1 MVNIVTKLSKGE
13 KVTKIPDALF
23 HVDYAKYR
31 EYCNNNELAKKLL
44 REIDGVNYI
53 DGDIIKTKFGAT
65 ILENISSGSKAA
77 IIVMIDPSI
86 IVESFELG
94 ANVIKFLA
102 KIPGKVFKIY
112 TENGILGFNDSDTG
126 YLVNGVMCRSGEE
139 VVSKMSKELR
149 NRDR

>member
-1 MVNIVTKLSKGE
+1 MVNIITKLNKGE

-44 REIDGVNYI
+44 KEIDGVNYI
-53 DGDIIKTKFGAT
+53 DGDVIKTKFGAT

-77 IIVMIDPSI
+77 IIVMMDPSI

-102 KIPGKVFKIY
+102 KIPDKVFKIY

-126 YLVNGVMCRSGEE
+126 YLVNGVMCRSGAE

-149 NRDR
+149 NKDR

>member
-1 MVNIVTKLSKGE
+1 MVNIITKLNKGE

-44 REIDGVNYI
+44 KEIDGVNYI
-53 DGDIIKTKFGAT
+53 DGDVIKTKFGAT
-65 ILENISSGSKAA
+65 VLENISSGSKAA

-126 YLVNGVMCRSGEE
+126 YLVNGVMCRSGAE
-139 VVSKMSKELR
+139 VISKMSKELR
-149 NRDR
+149 NKDR

>member
-1 MVNIVTKLSKGE
+1 MVNIITKLNKGE

-102 KIPGKVFKIY
+102 KIPDKVFKIY
-112 TENGILGFNDSDTG
+112 TENGILGFKDSDVG
-126 YLVNGVMCRSGEE
+126 YLVNGVMCRSGAE
-139 VVSKMSKELR
+139 VISKMSKELR
-149 NRDR
+149 NKDR

>member
-1 MVNIVTKLSKGE
+1 MVNIITKLNKGE
-13 KVTKIPDALF
+13 KVTKIPDDLF

-44 REIDGVNYI
+44 KEIDGVKYI
-53 DGDIIKTKFGAT
+53 EGDIIKTKFGAT

-126 YLVNGVMCRSGEE
+126 YLVNGVMCRSGAE
-139 VVSKMSKELR
+139 VISKMSKELR
-149 NRDR
+149 NKDR

>member
-1 MVNIVTKLSKGE
+1 MVNIITKLNKGE

-44 REIDGVNYI
+44 KEIDGVNYI

-126 YLVNGVMCRSGEE
+126 YLVNGVMCRSGAE

-149 NRDR
+149 NRNR

>member
-1 MVNIVTKLSKGE
+1 MVNIITKLNKGE

>member
-1 MVNIVTKLSKGE
+1 MVNIITKLNKGE

-23 HVDYAKYR
+23 HVNYAKYR

-44 REIDGVNYI
+44 KEI
-53 DGDIIKTKFGAT
+53 DGDIIKTKFGTT

-77 IIVMIDPSI
+77 IIVMMDPSI

-102 KIPGKVFKIY
+102 KIPDKVFKIY

>member
-1 MVNIVTKLSKGE
+1 MVNIITKLNKGE

-44 REIDGVNYI
+44 KEIDGVNYI

-77 IIVMIDPSI
+77 IIVMMDPSI

-112 TENGILGFNDSDTG
+112 TENGILGFNDSDIG
-126 YLVNGVMCRSGEE
+126 YLVNGVMCRSGAE
-139 VVSKMSKELR
+139 VISKMSKALR
-149 NRDR
+149 DKDR

>member
-1 MVNIVTKLSKGE
+1 MVNIITKLNKGE

-44 REIDGVNYI
+44 NEIDGVNYI

-65 ILENISSGSKAA
+65 VLENISSGSKAA

-86 IVESFELG
+86 IIESFELG

-102 KIPGKVFKIY
+102 KIPGKAFKIY

-126 YLVNGVMCRSGEE
+126 YLVNGVMCRSGAE

>member
-1 MVNIVTKLSKGE
+1 MVNIITKLNKGE

-44 REIDGVNYI
+44 KEIDGVNYI

-126 YLVNGVMCRSGEE
+126 YLVNGVMCRSGAE
-139 VVSKMSKELR
+139 VISKMSKELR
-149 NRDR
+149 NKNR

>member
-1 MVNIVTKLSKGE
+1 MVNIITKLNKGE

-44 REIDGVNYI
+44 KEIDGVNYI

-149 NRDR
+149 NKGR

>member
-1 MVNIVTKLSKGE
+1 MVNIITKLNKGE

-23 HVDYAKYR
+23 HVDYAKYK

-126 YLVNGVMCRSGEE
+126 YLVNGVMCRSGAE
-139 VVSKMSKELR
+139 VISKMSKELR
-149 NRDR
+149 NKDR

>member
-1 MVNIVTKLSKGE
+1 MVNIITKLNKGE

-44 REIDGVNYI
+44 KEIDGVNYI

-126 YLVNGVMCRSGEE
+126 YLVNGVMCRSGAE
-139 VVSKMSKELR
+139 VISKMSKELR
-149 NRDR
+149 NRNR

>member
-1 MVNIVTKLSKGE
+1 MVNIITKLNKGE

-23 HVDYAKYR
+23 HVEYAKYR

-44 REIDGVNYI
+44 KEIDGVNYI
-53 DGDIIKTKFGAT
+53 DGDIIKTKFGTT

-77 IIVMIDPSI
+77 IIVMMDPSI

-102 KIPGKVFKIY
+102 KIPDKVFKIY

>member
-1 MVNIVTKLSKGE
+1 MVNIITKLNKGE

-44 REIDGVNYI
+44 KEIDGVNYI
-53 DGDIIKTKFGAT
+53 DGDIIKTKFSAT

-112 TENGILGFNDSDTG
+112 TENGILGFNDSDIG
-126 YLVNGVMCRSGEE
+126 YLVNGVMCRSGAE
-139 VVSKMSKELR
+139 VISKMSKELR
-149 NRDR
+149 NKGR

>member
-1 MVNIVTKLSKGE
+1 MVNIITKLNKDE

-44 REIDGVNYI
+44 KEIDGVNYI

-126 YLVNGVMCRSGEE
+126 YLVNGVMCRSGAE
-139 VVSKMSKELR
+139 VISKMSKELR
-149 NRDR
+149 NKDR